1 MSSKAHGRLSVN
13 VPDTWMA
20 RAQLWARRAACA
32 WVIGVGSMDALA
44 TEPVDPL
51 STLAGRMQLFH
62 DGALRGFSLSELP
75 DNGIVPY
82 TDTDFRDLAATG
94 ANVVRVAI
102 LLRKCAGCERYDEPD
117 AHLRYV
123 EQILAQGQ
131 RLGFR
136 VIVTLLPMPGFSQSD
151 YWDNPVLQSDIVR
164 QWGLIA
170 ARLKDRH
177 ALQAYDLV
185 NEPIVPASARVRD
198 AKAAWHSLAA
208 AAARE
213 LRRVDPSTPVMIEPT
228 PWGLPGSFAGTEPL
242 TLPGL
247 VYSFHMYAPHEFTH
261 QGLPGYTELRTY
273 PGHGWD
279 KARLSAVMEAAR
291 RFAGQHRVPMFV
303 GEFSCVRWAPE
314 GSCPRYLADAV
325 ALFEAEGWGWTYHC
339 WRCYQG
345 WDAEVPASLPQAQRS
360 GRLPEHRK
368 ADNPTAVLLR
378 EALSRNGGVVRSVVP
393 APR

>member
-1 MSSKAHGRLSVN
+1 MTAFAALKLLLARL
-13 VPDTWMA
+13 T
-20 RAQLWARRAACA
+20 ACA
-32 WVIGVGSMDALA
+32 LLIGLFPIAA
-44 TEPVDPL
+44 HAEPL
-51 STLAGRMQLFH
+51 STLAGRMKLFH

-75 DNGIVPY
+75 DSGVVPY
-82 TDTDFRDLAATG
+82 TDADFRDLAATG

-102 LLRKCAGCERYDEPD
+102 VLRKCEGCDRYYEPD
-117 AHLRYV
+117 AALRYV
-123 EQILAQGQ
+123 EQILGHGQ

-136 VIVTLLPMPGFSQSD
+136 VIVTLHPTPGFSQSD
-151 YWDNPVLQSDIVR
+151 YWDSPSLQADIVR
-164 QWGLIA
+164 HWGQIA
-170 ARLKDRH
+170 ARLKDQP

-198 AKAAWHSLAA
+198 AKAAWHTLAA

-213 LRRVDPSTPVMIEPT
+213 VRGVDPNTPVMIEPT
-228 PWGLPGSFAGTEPL
+228 PWGLPGSFEGTEPL
-242 TLPGL
+242 VLPGL

-261 QGLPGYTELRTY
+261 QGLPGYTEQRAY
-273 PGHGWD
+273 PGQGWD
-279 KARLSAVMEAAR
+279 KQRLSVVMQAAR
-291 RFAGQHRVPMFV
+291 RFAALHRVPMFV

-314 GSCPRYLADAV
+314 GSCPRWLADV
-325 ALFEAEGWGWTYHC
+325 IALFEAERWGWTYHC

-378 EALSRNGGVVRSVVP
+378 EALSRNARPVP
-393 APR
+393 AVAPATR